1 MAVARVRNISKGA
14 MAVAMVRN
22 IGKGGYGSG

>member
-14 MAVAMVRN
+14 RAMARVRN
-22 IGKGGYGSG
+22 ISKGGYGNG

>member
-14 MAVAMVRN
+14 MAMAKVRN
-22 IGKGGYGSG
+22 ISKGGYGNG